1 MLKSSK
7 DTISRMVSKENEL
20 MKELEK
26 NINDFKDKHE
36 KSKKRLEDAKD

>member
-7 DTISRMVSKENEL
+7 ETISKMIQKENEL

-26 NINDFKDKHE
+26 NINEFKDKHE
-36 KSKKRLEDAKD
+36 KSKRRLEESRD